1 MPQFDSSTFSSQIFW
16 LFISGLS
23 LIFFV
28 RLVLMPRVESIFK
41 NRKDFLDKEQESI
54 RVLEKQLADIKSE
67 RQKEVQIAEEKAYK
81 FLLSVKKDLEIE
93 KKKYVS
99 LLEDKMSSKV
109 ASFEDALSKRAAVAK
124 DEYAK
129 NVENYINI
137 VKQDVTSSGMND
149 VK

>member
-41 NRKDFLDKEQESI
+41 NRKDFSDKEQESI
-54 RVLEKQLADIKSE
+54 RVLEKQLDDIKAE
-67 RQKEVQIAEEKAYK
+67 RQKEVRIAEEKAYK

-93 KKKYVS
+93 KNKYVS
-99 LLEDKMSSKV
+99 SLEDKMSSKV
-109 ASFEDALSKRAAVAK
+109 ASFENALSKRTAVAK

-129 NVENYINI
+129 NVESYLNI
-137 VKQDVTSSGMND
+137 VKQGVTSSGMND